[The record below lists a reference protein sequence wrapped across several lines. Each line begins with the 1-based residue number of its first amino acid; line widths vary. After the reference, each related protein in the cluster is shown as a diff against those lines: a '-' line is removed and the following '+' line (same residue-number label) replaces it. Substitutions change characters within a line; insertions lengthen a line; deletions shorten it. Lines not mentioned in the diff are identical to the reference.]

1 MVNIPQETP
10 KMRKDGLSI
19 IYFGN
24 DWTAENR
31 TSSHH
36 VAERLAARMPL
47 LYIDSPGLRAPT
59 PSRRDMRKLVRKILG
74 AFRAPQPI
82 GPRMWHMSTP
92 QIPFRR
98 LPFVN
103 LLNRWLGRL
112 LVKRAIR
119 RLGFQERISW
129 FVVPHP
135 GPLAGSLGEKLIVYY
150 CIDDYAALPGVDSAE
165 VARMDANLTR
175 RAHQVFVASPTLIE
189 TKKEI
194 NPQTR
199 HSPHGVDVEL
209 FGQASDPLYAMA
221 EGARELR
228 PPVIG
233 FFGLIEAWIDL
244 DLIAYLAESRPQW
257 TFLMIGRLA
266 VDGGRLKTLPNVV
279 FTGPK
284 PYRTLAQ
291 WARAFD
297 VAIIP
302 YKLTRQVLNSNPLK
316 LREYLATGKP
326 VVGVPI
332 PETSHFGDCVRL
344 AGSPE
349 EFLAAIE
356 NALASDSPADAQRRM
371 AAVANMSWDARVEEV
386 LSVVEDRLETVG
398 RT

>member
-1 MVNIPQETP
+1 
-10 KMRKDGLSI
+10 MRQGGLSI

-59 PSRRDMRKLVRKILG
+59 ASRRDLRKLVRKVIG

-82 GPRMWHMSTP
+82 GERMWRMSAP
-92 QIPFRR
+92 QIPFRG

-103 LLNRWLGRL
+103 LLNRLLGRL
-112 LVKRAIR
+112 LVKRAVR
-119 RLGFQERISW
+119 RLGFQEVISW

-135 GPLAGSLGEKLIVYY
+135 GPLAGSFGEKLIVYY
-150 CIDDYAALPGVDSAE
+150 CIDDYAALPGVDSSE
-165 VARMDANLTR
+165 VARMDEDLTR
-175 RAHQVFVASPTLIE
+175 RADQVFVASPTLVE
-189 TKKEI
+189 SKKAL
-194 NPQTR
+194 NPRTR

-209 FGQASDPLYAMA
+209 FGQASDPLYTMA
-221 EGARELR
+221 EEVTGLR
-228 PPVIG
+228 RPVIG

-244 DLIAYLAESRPQW
+244 DLIAYLAVSRPQW

-266 VDGGRLKTLPNVV
+266 VDSACVKDLPNVV

-284 PYRTLAQ
+284 PYRTLAR
-291 WARAFD
+291 WARGFD
-297 VAIIP
+297 VAIMP
-302 YKLTRQVLNSNPLK
+302 YKRTRQVLHSNPLK

-326 VVGVPI
+326 VVGAPI
-332 PETSHFGDCVRL
+332 PETLRFGDCVRT
-344 AGSPE
+344 AGSPA

-356 NALASDSPADAQRRM
+356 NALASDSPEDAQRRM
-371 AAVANMSWDARVEEV
+371 SAVADMSWDRRVEDV
-386 LSVVEDRLETVG
+386 LSVIEDRLETIEE
-398 RT
+398 T